1 MAMYIFLP
9 EKFFQ
14 SLLVN
19 EPSLGIPSLGSLRTI
34 YFRAAIVE

>member
-1 MAMYIFLP
+1 MPMYIFLP

-19 EPSLGIPSLGSLRTI
+19 EPSLGFSLGSLRMI